1 MFVLKTQ
8 KNVVVRKPKILAKKM
23 FSLKHK
29 KMFVRA
35 TSGDRFPASGP
46 RRSRQCANLYVK
58 WPPGAISRQ
67 VAQGGPAGVQ
77 IYTKSCFREPYPSKR
92 PREVPSAFKS
102 LRRAL
107 SFWCCYMAGRPMHIP
122 LLPQPQ
128 DVKTLVVESSNARPS
143 QVSACIQFTIQTCVT
158 DLTRFGAPLNQRERS
173 GGKGE
178 EGSAL
183 F

>member
-1 MFVLKTQ
+1 M
-8 KNVVVRKPKILAKKM
+8 A
-23 FSLKHK
+23 
-29 KMFVRA
+29 
-35 TSGDRFPASGP
+35 SGDHSSASNPGKP
-46 RRSRQCANLYVK
+46 RQPTNLYEKGPPEAISQRAGPGRPRQLKNLYEK

-143 QVSACIQFTIQTCVT
+143 LVSASIHFTIQTCVT